1 MKRLPQLL
9 TLLAGTT
16 AALAQ
21 GPKVTPAQTAAGNT
35 SMEQNPLLQ
44 AFATPFQTPPYDKIK
59 VEHFIPAMKEGM
71 TLGRKEID
79 AIVNNPAKP
88 TFQNT
93 IVALEDAGQTLSRVT
108 PILFHLNSAETT
120 PELQKTVRE
129 ASPLLTEYGN
139 DISLNEKLFA
149 RVKAVWDQK
158 DKLKL
163 NTEDQMLLEKTYKGF
178 SRNGANLSEADK
190 EKLRGINKELS
201 QLSIEFNEHNLDETN
216 AYSLLVTDEKD
227 LAGLPEYV
235 KEAAKAVAKKQNK
248 EGWVFTLQAPS
259 YGPFMQYAENR
270 ELRKKLWLAY
280 NKRGF
285 NGDKNDNQ
293 AVIQKIV
300 KLRHDKAT
308 LLGYKTWADYILEER
323 MAENPKTVM
332 DFEKNVL
339 SYAKPAAEREIK
351 ELTEY
356 AKAQGYPENTL
367 QRWDV
372 SFYSEKLKKEKYSIN
387 DELLKPY
394 FKLENVLDGLFTL
407 TNKLYGLT
415 FKERKDIPTWN
426 PEVKTYEI
434 IDAKGNLLAI
444 WYGDYFPRPGKRAG
458 AWNSGT
464 RSQHFEGGKDIR
476 PHVLNVCNFTRPTE
490 TMPSLLTFREVETLF
505 HEFGHALHAM
515 SSHVKYDA
523 LSGTSVPWD
532 FVELPSQFM
541 ENFCLEPEVLKLF
554 AKHYKTG
561 EVIPQEYIEKLKASS
576 NFMAGVGT
584 ARQINLG
591 LTDMAWHGQVPTNES
606 VAQVEAKVA
615 AQTEVLP
622 LVEGTAVSPAFAHI
636 FAGGYSA
643 GYYSYMWS
651 EVLDA
656 DAFELFKE
664 KGIFNKEVSQSFL
677 SNVLSKGGTEKP
689 MILYKRFR
697 GREPKPEAMLKR
709 AGLIK

>member
-1 MKRLPQLL
+1 MKRLPQLF

-16 AALAQ
+16 VALAQ
-21 GPKVTPAQTAAGNT
+21 GPKVTPGQLP
-35 SMEQNPLLQ
+35 MEENPLLQ
-44 AFATPFQTPPYDKIK
+44 AFSTPFQTPPYDKIK

-71 TLGRKEID
+71 TLGRKEVD

-93 IVALEDAGQTLSRVT
+93 IIALEDAGQTLSRVT

-120 PELQKTVRE
+120 PDLQKTVRE

-149 RVKAVWDQK
+149 RVKAVWDQR

-163 NTEDQMLLEKTYKGF
+163 NTEDRMLLEKTYKGF
-178 SRNGANLSEADK
+178 SRNGANLSATDK

-201 QLSIEFNEHNLDETN
+201 QLSIDFNEHNLDETN
-216 AYSLLVTDEKD
+216 AYSLHVTDEKD
-227 LAGLPEYV
+227 LAGLPGYV
-235 KEAAKAVAKKQNK
+235 KEGAKAAAKKQNK
-248 EGWVFTLQAPS
+248 EGWIFTLQAPS

-300 KLRHDKAT
+300 KLRHEKAN

-323 MAENPKTVM
+323 MAENPQKVM
-332 DFEKNVL
+332 AFEKNVL
-339 SYAKPAAEREIK
+339 GYAKPAAEREIK
-351 ELTEY
+351 ELTDY

-426 PEVKTYEI
+426 AEVKTYEI
-434 IDAKGNLLAI
+434 LDAKGNLLAI

-464 RSQHFEGGKDIR
+464 RSQHFEGSKDIR

-576 NFMAGVGT
+576 NFLAGIGT

-591 LTDMAWHGQVPTNES
+591 LTDMAWHGQTPTGES

-656 DAFELFKE
+656 DAFELFQE

-677 SNVLSKGGTEKP
+677 NNILSKGGTEKP
-689 MILYKRFR
+689 MVLYKRFR